1 MNIVYCLDSICI
13 LGGIERATI
22 TKANALSNI
31 NDNHVYIIVAEHRGE
46 PFMPINPKVNIINL
60 EIQYYRDYGKSRLES
75 YKILIEERYKHKE
88 RLSKVLNEINPN
100 IVISTGKSERYFI
113 NRLKIKSKP
122 KFIREFHLTK
132 NHKNIC
138 STTLFNKYWNKAS
151 DLYESIFHLSKFD
164 KLIILTEEEKKYW
177 KNNTKLCV
185 IPNPVNIN
193 HTYQS
198 NQQNKIVV
206 AAGRLSEEKNFKS
219 LISAWKEVT
228 KIHPEWELR
237 IWGDGS
243 LRNELETQIK
253 NYNLSNHVILKGH
266 THNILQEISK
276 ASFFVM
282 TSISESFGL
291 VLVEAMSCGLPVI
304 SYACPTGPIE
314 IISNNIDG
322 FLVPVNNEKEL
333 ANKIILLMENKNKR
347 IEMSNHALNKAQYF
361 SVDNIIDKYMNLFID
376 LSKS

>member
-113 NRLKIKSKP
+113 NRLNIKSKP

-138 STTLFNKYWNKAS
+138 STTLFNKYWNKAFNNLFGKYYETTSVS
-151 DLYESIFHLSKFD
+151 D
-164 KLIILTEEEKKYW
+164 
-177 KNNTKLCV
+177 
-185 IPNPVNIN
+185 
-193 HTYQS
+193 
-198 NQQNKIVV
+198 
-206 AAGRLSEEKNFKS
+206 
-219 LISAWKEVT
+219 
-228 KIHPEWELR
+228 
-237 IWGDGS
+237 
-243 LRNELETQIK
+243 
-253 NYNLSNHVILKGH
+253 
-266 THNILQEISK
+266 
-276 ASFFVM
+276 ASM
-282 TSISESFGL
+282 
-291 VLVEAMSCGLPVI
+291 
-304 SYACPTGPIE
+304 
-314 IISNNIDG
+314 
-322 FLVPVNNEKEL
+322 
-333 ANKIILLMENKNKR
+333 
-347 IEMSNHALNKAQYF
+347 
-361 SVDNIIDKYMNLFID
+361 IDKVQNLINF
-376 LSKS
+376 